1 MVLSEDS
8 CRLRQSHREHERDGA
23 TYMTDSSVP
32 SRHRTT
38 ESRVTRRGAAWL
50 LALLA
55 LVHTFL
61 IFLWVAPVNP
71 MRDAV
76 GNARLTSYINPYF
89 EQSWSVFA
97 PTPRRISDSIRIRA
111 VVEDPKT
118 GQETRTEWV
127 DVTTL
132 VTRKIKYDI
141 TPARIEEATRRIG
154 ARINSNMFKFND
166 EQKLLV
172 QGGYL
177 TTSTDKLAEALLAAK
192 GDGQGDANEI
202 NAYILYDDMLVRF
215 ATMYA
220 QAAWDGKVTQIQYK
234 VGYQAV
240 PAYAQHNNVK
250 VNDVRVTWW
259 DFGWRKA
266 RPGSSSAQKAFD
278 SYVKGLQG

>member
-1 MVLSEDS
+1 MPSLLRRLVVVTIGVVL
-8 CRLRQSHREHERDGA
+8 A
-23 TYMTDSSVP
+23 
-32 SRHRTT
+32 
-38 ESRVTRRGAAWL
+38 
-50 LALLA
+50 
-55 LVHTFL
+55 VHTAA
-61 IFLWVAPVNP
+61 ITIWIQPPNP
-71 MRDAV
+71 FRDAV
-76 GNARLTSYINPYF
+76 GGENLYRYINNEFFPF

-97 PTPRRISDSIRIRA
+97 PTPRRISDTIRLRA

-154 ARINSNMFKFND
+154 ARINSNMFKFNQ

-177 TTSTDKLAEALLAAK
+177 KTSTDKLAEALLAAK

-240 PAYAQHNNVK
+240 PAYAQRNNVK

-266 RPGSSSAQKAFD
+266 QPGSSSAQKAFD